1 MRLPAGTEPEAS
13 DDRLV
18 QEPSEPQLIARTH
31 RGQSP
36 SRPGTI
42 RVDNL
47 ALVVGILASSG
58 PMSRA
63 NVSIAS
69 GLTKSSVSDLVK
81 ELLNKGL
88 VIEAGI
94 ETVGTAGGRPGTVIA
109 INDDGAA
116 GLGLEIN
123 VDYLS
128 VCVTDLGHQ
137 TRFSRFE
144 WVDNRTRPLAQ
155 VVEHL
160 GQLAQDALAHVGQV
174 PVLGAALALPGLVD
188 AGSGKLVRSTNLTW
202 SDVDI
207 GALLTEHIPPG
218 LPLIAIDNS
227 TNLAALGE
235 QWSNPERS
243 LGDFVL
249 VSGGYGIGAGVVMS
263 GKLLKGARGFAGEIG
278 HLPVH
283 PGGVT
288 CRCGQRGC
296 LQAYA
301 GEEAILEQADRDGA
315 VPAAT
320 GLINSPIERL
330 VRLLD
335 HGHGPALRATD
346 VAAEALGIALSSVLK
361 IVDTETIVLGGIYAD
376 LAPWLLTELDRQL
389 TLRLFTEVQRPRI
402 VVSDLGSDA
411 ASRGAADLVVRGILS
426 DPAGV
431 STSRRD

>member
-1 MRLPAGTEPEAS
+1 
-13 DDRLV
+13 
-18 QEPSEPQLIARTH
+18 
-31 RGQSP
+31 
-36 SRPGTI
+36 
-42 RVDNL
+42 
-47 ALVVGILASSG
+47 
-58 PMSRA
+58 MSRA
-63 NVSIAS
+63 NVASAS
-69 GLTKSSVSDLVK
+69 GLTKSTVSDLVK
-81 ELLNKGL
+81 DLLHTGL
-88 VIEAGI
+88 VIEAGT

-123 VDYLS
+123 VDYLA
-128 VCVTDLGHQ
+128 VCIIDLGHQ
-137 TRFSRFE
+137 TRFSRLE
-144 WVDNRTRPLAQ
+144 WVDNRTRPLAE
-155 VVEHL
+155 VIEHL
-160 GQLAQDALAHVGQV
+160 GQLIHEALKSVGQL
-174 PVLGAALALPGLVD
+174 PVLGVALALPGLVD

-202 SDVDI
+202 SDIDI
-207 GALLTEHIPPG
+207 GALLSEHIPPG
-218 LPLIAIDNS
+218 LPLIAVDNS

-243 LGDFVL
+243 LGDFVF
-249 VSGGYGIGAGVVMS
+249 VSGGYGIGAGLVMS
-263 GKLLKGARGFAGEIG
+263 GTLLKGARGFAGEIG

-283 PGGVT
+283 PGGVM

-301 GEEAILEQADRDGA
+301 GEEAILEQSDRDGA

-361 IVDTETIVLGGIYAD
+361 IVDSETIVLGGIYAD
-376 LAPWLLTELDRQL
+376 LAPWLLSELERQL
-389 TLRLFTEVQRPRI
+389 SLRLFTELQRPRI
-402 VVSDLGSDA
+402 IVSELATDA
-411 ASRGAADLVVRGILS
+411 ASRGAAEFVVRGILN

-431 STSRRD
+431 AASRRNSHVTG